1 MVILDVPELGEMSV
15 DTDNETDDVAA
26 VQNVNRSTPFY
37 VARYFWLVDWLNPRS
52 EGGYVLRDVRKS
64 RHMTIHLSVIDY
76 NRRLILHTVTIPGN
90 VTRRDRYDINHTTHR
105 AIRTTT
111 SI

>member
-1 MVILDVPELGEMSV
+1 MKLMMVATVR
-15 DTDNETDDVAA
+15 
-26 VQNVNRSTPFY
+26 NVNRSTPFC

-76 NRRLILHTVTIPGN
+76 NRRLMLHTVTIPGN
-90 VTRRDRYDINHTTHR
+90 VTRRGRYDINHTTHR